1 MAVSLSYELVRLLD
15 RFNNLVVARATAKI
29 AHHPILD
36 LVLSG
41 SRILVEQSLGSN
53 HLTRSADAALK
64 TAVLDEAL
72 LHRMELAVLRQTL
85 NCRDL
90 VPIGHDR
97 ERDTRT
103 DHFIIHQ
110 HRAGAADS
118 NAASLLGAGQT
129 QVVTQTVD
137 QQSIGRNLKLML
149 FAIHAQFDFLLH
161 RGPFHTI
168 SKWFVVMRIS
178 TGPNL

>member
-1 MAVSLSYELVRLLD
+1 MKLTVLGQTLD
-15 RFNNLVVARATAKI
+15 R
-29 AHHPILD
+29 
-36 LVLSG
+36 
-41 SRILVEQSLGSN
+41 
-53 HLTRSADAALK
+53 
-64 TAVLDEAL
+64 
-72 LHRMELAVLRQTL
+72 
-85 NCRDL
+85 RDL
-90 VPIGHDR
+90 VPIGHNR

-110 HRAGAADS
+110 HRACAADS

-168 SKWFVVMRIS
+168 FEMVCSERIS